1 MPNRTPMRKL
11 THPEIAERRFAPA
24 ELAKIDR
31 FPVFALLDDI
41 RSLYNVGSIFRTA
54 DGVRLSRLILSG
66 FTPHPPRKE
75 IEKTAL
81 GATETVPWTYVR
93 DPLEAIG
100 ELKRQ
105 GVRICLVEQTDRSIP
120 FDALAAADL
129 PLCLVIGNEIRGIR
143 REIVEAADLAVEIP
157 MYGMKQSLNAAVAFG
172 IAAFACARLAAGREA
187 TGGSRRAVRP
197 RR

>member
-1 MPNRTPMRKL
+1 MTIRKL
-11 THPEIAERRFAPA
+11 THPEIAGRRFTA
-24 ELAKIDR
+24 EELSKMDR

-54 DGVRLSRLILSG
+54 DGARLSQLILSG
-66 FTPHPPRKE
+66 FTPRPPRKE

-81 GATETVPWTYVR
+81 GATGTVPWTYAK

-100 ELKRQ
+100 ELRRQ
-105 GVRICLVEQTDRSIP
+105 GVRICLVEQTDRSVP
-120 FDALAAADL
+120 VDALAAADL

-143 REIVEAADLAVEIP
+143 KEIVEAADIAVEIP

-172 IAAFACARLAAGREA
+172 IAAFACARLAAAREKSQG
-187 TGGSRRAVRP
+187 TRE
-197 RR
+197 